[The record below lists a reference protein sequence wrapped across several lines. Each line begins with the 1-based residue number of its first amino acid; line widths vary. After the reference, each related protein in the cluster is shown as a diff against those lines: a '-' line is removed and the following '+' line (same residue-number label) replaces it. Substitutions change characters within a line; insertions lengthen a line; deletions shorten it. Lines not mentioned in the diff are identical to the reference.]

1 MKSEVTLI
9 LLVYEISRIETP
21 GTKVIKKIFFF
32 FFFVA
37 WDIVSLV
44 LNMDFS
50 LGHIRGRQYRAV
62 SVGRTG
68 GTSGLIWEPVKSGLK
83 LYV

>member
-1 MKSEVTLI
+1 M
-9 LLVYEISRIETP
+9 
-21 GTKVIKKIFFF
+21 
-32 FFFVA
+32 A

-68 GTSGLIWEPVKSGLK
+68 GTSGLIWTEIVCLIKRNAKEGTLRRDIYRAERAESHK
-83 LYV
+83 